1 VPPPD
6 APGFTA
12 RAVGWLLDVCPAR
25 YRDHEVLRRHP
36 RVLAWLA
43 VRHLEAET
51 AAVDGAVAAA
61 RADLSAA
68 VDARTVEATL
78 AALEREAALLLADRR
93 AAALLGRALSGTRF
107 VPHV

>member
-1 VPPPD
+1 MPPPD

-12 RAVGWLLDVCPAR
+12 RAVGWLLDACPAR

-43 VRHLEAET
+43 VRHLDAEA

-61 RADLSAA
+61 RADLADA
-68 VDARTVEATL
+68 VDPRVLDATL
-78 AALEREAALLLADRR
+78 AALEREAGLLLADRR
-93 AAALLGRALSGTRF
+93 AATLIARALSGTRF
-107 VPHV
+107 VPHL